1 MKFTALLENFQK
13 ELDEIASKHHGVL
26 KQANLSLFVCS
37 KYFQKLRNWV
47 MEFPFASQ
55 QDEIYFF
62 KHIKPQVAS
71 ELIFFKRIKSLELEL
86 PETDMGK
93 QKKNQSTYTRG
104 Q

>member
-1 MKFTALLENFQK
+1 MKFTALLIDFQK
-13 ELDEIASKHHGVL
+13 ELDEIAIKHSGVL

-37 KYFQKLRNWV
+37 NYFQKLRNWV

-55 QDEIYFF
+55 EEEIYFF
-62 KHIKPQVAS
+62 KHIKPKVAS

-86 PETDMGK
+86 PETGMGR
-93 QKKNQSTYTRG
+93 QKKNQITSSRS